1 MILLNSQDLF
11 PEDKLAKVLIAE
23 DEPELLKA
31 FKLLLQNEGYQAVT
45 AKDGQECIDLY
56 KNELKKRA
64 TENSPPFD
72 MVLLDYRMPKKNGAE
87 VAIEILALCPTQKL
101 MMVTAFSGVNEL
113 IDVKLRKIHVMP
125 KPFDFD
131 DLFSAISTE
140 LKKAQ

>member
-1 MILLNSQDLF
+1 ML
-11 PEDKLAKVLIAE
+11 EGKLAKVLIAE

-45 AKDGQECIDLY
+45 AKDGQECIDIY
-56 KNELKKRA
+56 KSELKRT
-64 TENSPPFD
+64 TESSPPFD

-113 IDVKLRKIHVMP
+113 IDVKLKKIHVMP

-131 DLFSAISTE
+131 DLFSAISTQ

>member
-1 MILLNSQDLF
+1 MLAG
-11 PEDKLAKVLIAE
+11 KLAKVLVAE

-45 AKDGQECIDLY
+45 AKDGQECIDVY
-56 KNELKKRA
+56 KSELKRTK
-64 TENSPPFD
+64 ENSPPFD

-113 IDVKLRKIHVMP
+113 IDIKLKKIHVMP

-131 DLFSAISTE
+131 ELFSAISVE

>member
-1 MILLNSQDLF
+1 ML
-11 PEDKLAKVLIAE
+11 EGKLAKVLIAE

-45 AKDGQECIDLY
+45 AKDGQECIDIY
-56 KNELKKRA
+56 KSELKRT
-64 TENSPPFD
+64 TESSPPFD

-113 IDVKLRKIHVMP
+113 IDVKLKKIHVMP

-140 LKKAQ
+140 LKKVQ

>member
-1 MILLNSQDLF
+1 M
-11 PEDKLAKVLIAE
+11 AKVLIAE

-45 AKDGQECIDLY
+45 AKDGQECIDIY
-56 KNELKKRA
+56 KSELKRT

-87 VAIEILALCPTQKL
+87 VAIEILALCPNQKL

-113 IDVKLRKIHVMP
+113 IDVKLKKIHVMP
-125 KPFDFD
+125 KPFDFEE
-131 DLFSAISTE
+131 LFSAISAE

>member
-1 MILLNSQDLF
+1 M
-11 PEDKLAKVLIAE
+11 AKVLIAE

-45 AKDGQECIDLY
+45 AKDGQECIDVY
-56 KNELKKRA
+56 KSELKKRT

-101 MMVTAFSGVNEL
+101 MMVTAFSGVKEL
-113 IDVKLRKIHVMP
+113 IDVKLKKIHVMP